1 MEKIVIAS
9 ASMTKFT
16 DHYDKDIRHLASEVI
31 ASTTL
36 PLNLSPKDIDAL
48 VIGSMASQLFTRQ
61 GNLGALIAQE
71 NYMYNASAFTVEAG
85 EASGQAAVRAAY
97 SLIKSGMHDY
107 ALVVGVEK
115 VTDVLKLPKLQ
126 SIVGYVNMDSRYEV
140 DMGLTLASM
149 YAMMA
154 KAHMKKFGTK
164 REQIAS
170 VAVKNHF
177 HGSLNPLAQYRNK
190 LSVEKVLSSEIVAS
204 PLTLFDTCAAA
215 DGAAALLITTESKAK
230 ELTDEYVEI
239 KASTLAHSP
248 VRLADR
254 ENLYSIPSIKL
265 AAEKAYEMA
274 NVTPDKIDV
283 VEVHDSYTITEII
296 ALEELGLFKRGEAG
310 KATEE
315 KQTYFNSSI
324 PVNTSGGMKA
334 RGYPF
339 GAAGVAQLVELY
351 LQLLSKAG
359 DRQVKDAELGLA
371 QAVAGT
377 GGTSVVH
384 ILSTV

>member
-9 ASMTKFT
+9 AAMTKFT
-16 DHYDKDIRHLASEVI
+16 DHYEKDIRNLASEAIIDVLK
-31 ASTTL
+31 S
-36 PLNLSPKDIDAL
+36 LNLSPTDIDSL
-48 VIGSMASQLFTRQ
+48 VVGSMASQLFTRQ

-71 NYMYNASAFTVEAG
+71 NYMYNASAFSVEAG
-85 EASGQAAVRAAY
+85 EASGQAAVRTAY
-97 SLIKSGMHDY
+97 SLVKSGLHDY
-107 ALVVGVEK
+107 SVVVGVEK

-126 SIVGYVNMDSRYEV
+126 SIVGYVNMDSRYET
-140 DMGLTLASM
+140 DIGLTLASL

-154 KAHMKKFGTK
+154 KAHMKKFGTT

-177 HGSLNPLAQYRNK
+177 HGSLNPMAQYRNK
-190 LSVEKVLSSEIVAS
+190 LSVEKVLSAETVAE

-239 KASTLAHSP
+239 KATALSHSP

-254 ENLYSIPSIKL
+254 ENLFTIPSIRL
-265 AAEKAYEMA
+265 AAEKAYQMA
-274 NVTPDKIDV
+274 GITPDKVDIA
-283 VEVHDSYTITEII
+283 EVHDSYTISEII
-296 ALEELGLFKRGEAG
+296 ALEELGLVKRGEAG

-315 KQTYFNSSI
+315 KRTYYNGEM

-339 GAAGVAQLVELY
+339 GAAGVAQIVELY
-351 LQLLSKAG
+351 LQLLGKAEK
-359 DRQVKDAELGLA
+359 RQVNDAQIGLA
-371 QAVAGT
+371 QSIAGT
-377 GGTSVVH
+377 GATSIVH
-384 ILSTV
+384 VLSSI